1 MISKNFTVAAITYIA
16 IGSQFNHSNI
26 AQSDAEPEMTYC
38 LAGTDTELVPL
49 NCHFSQ
55 NRNKTPS
62 DSFYSVYIETTMY
75 TDKDFMPNKDSLFWG
90 DIGESNCF
98 IAK

>member
-38 LAGTDTELVPL
+38 LAGTDTE
-49 NCHFSQ
+49 
-55 NRNKTPS
+55 
-62 DSFYSVYIETTMY
+62 TTMY
-75 TDKDFMPNKDSLFWG
+75 TDKYFMPNKDSLFWG